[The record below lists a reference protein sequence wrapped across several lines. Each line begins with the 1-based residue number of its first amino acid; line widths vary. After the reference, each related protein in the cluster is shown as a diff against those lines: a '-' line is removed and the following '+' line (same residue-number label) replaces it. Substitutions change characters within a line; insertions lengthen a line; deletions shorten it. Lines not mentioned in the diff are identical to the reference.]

1 MKTYLTKWIPPR
13 ADFVTTATDA
23 EKDLLQQHGA
33 WLNAMMA
40 DGLIVAHGP
49 VMDPAGGYGVALW
62 TLDDDRDLAGVVAQ
76 DPIVRAGVGHYEQ
89 FTMLKI
95 STPG

>member
-1 MKTYLTKWIPPR
+1 LKTYLTKWIPPR
-13 ADFVTTATDA
+13 ADFVTTTTDA

-62 TLDDDRDLAGVVAQ
+62 TLGDDRDLAGVVAR